1 MNVINRLFRFI
12 IFSSLFIA
20 MCSVLMVYQTQ
31 YLFNI
36 PGPGISFYLFVFF
49 STVCSY
55 NLHWF
60 LTSHSVKPSQRIQ
73 WAQKYK
79 HIHLVLFL
87 VGLLGSGIFFFA
99 LIQHWY
105 WLLLG
110 AFITFLYTAPKLPHK
125 HFIELKKIAIGKTIF
140 LSMVWTYVTTALPLL
155 VTFSNFTTDAWLFII
170 SRFFLIYAI
179 CILFDYRD
187 RLDDK
192 MDGIRS
198 LITYLEEK
206 GIDKLFYF
214 SLILFAIAT
223 IMMYFYDHSLV
234 FIIILLIPGF
244 LTALLYT
251 YAKKNDSDIFYYF
264 VLDGLM
270 MLSALIMLLMS
281 F

>member
-1 MNVINRLFRFI
+1 MFVISRLFRFF

-20 MCSVLMVYQTQ
+20 LCSVLMVYQTQ
-31 YLFNI
+31 YLFST
-36 PGPGISFYLFVFF
+36 PDPGIFFYLFVFF

-60 LTSHSVKPSQRIQ
+60 LTSHSIKPSQRIQ
-73 WAQKYK
+73 WAHKHK

-87 VGLLGSGIFFFA
+87 VGIIGSGLLFFP
-99 LIQHWY
+99 LIQHWH

-110 AFITFLYTAPKLPHK
+110 AFITFLYTAPKLPFEIFK
-125 HFIELKKIAIGKTIF
+125 KLKKIAIGKTIF

-155 VTFSNFTTDAWLFII
+155 VTFSTFTISAWLFIV

-187 RLDDK
+187 REDDK
-192 MDGIRS
+192 LDGIRS
-198 LITYLEEK
+198 LITYLDEK
-206 GIDKLFYF
+206 GIDKLFYV
-214 SLILFAIAT
+214 SLILFVIAT
-223 IMMYFYDHSLV
+223 LMMYFHGHSIAL
-234 FIIILLIPGF
+234 IIILLIPG
-244 LTALLYT
+244 LITALLYT
-251 YAKKNDSDIFYYF
+251 YAKKNNSDIFYYF

-270 MLSALIMLLMS
+270 MLSALIMLVIS

>member
-1 MNVINRLFRFI
+1 MNVINRLFRFF

-20 MCSVLMVYQTQ
+20 ICSVLMVYQTQ
-31 YLFNI
+31 YLFNTLS
-36 PGPGISFYLFVFF
+36 PGISFYLFVFF

-55 NLHWF
+55 NLHWY

-73 WAQKYK
+73 WAQKHK

-87 VGLLGSGIFFFA
+87 VGLIGSGIFFFA

-110 AFITFLYTAPKLPHK
+110 AFITFLYTAPKLPHGIFK
-125 HFIELKKIAIGKTIF
+125 ELKKIAIGKTIF

-155 VTFSNFTTDAWLFII
+155 VTSSPFTTDAWLFII

-187 RLDDK
+187 RQDDK
-192 MDGIRS
+192 LDGIRS
-198 LITYLEEK
+198 LITYLDEK

-214 SLILFAIAT
+214 SLILFAAAT
-223 IMMYFYDHSLV
+223 IMMYFYGHSLA
-234 FIIILLIPGF
+234 FIIILLIPGVI
-244 LTALLYT
+244 TALLYT

>member
-223 IMMYFYDHSLV
+223 IMMYFNDHSLV

-244 LTALLYT
+244 LTALL
-251 YAKKNDSDIFYYF
+251 
-264 VLDGLM
+264 
-270 MLSALIMLLMS
+270 
-281 F
+281 

>member
-1 MNVINRLFRFI
+1 MNVINQLFRFL

-20 MCSVLMVYQTQ
+20 LCSVLMVYQTK
-31 YLFNI
+31 YLFNT

-73 WAQKYK
+73 WAQKHK

-87 VGLLGSGIFFFA
+87 VGLIGSGIFFFV

-105 WLLLG
+105 WLMLG
-110 AFITFLYTAPKLPHK
+110 AFITFLYTAPKLPLEIFK
-125 HFIELKKIAIGKTIF
+125 ELKKIAIGKTIF

-155 VTFSNFTTDAWLFII
+155 VTSTPFTIDAWLFVI
-170 SRFFLIYAI
+170 SRFFMIYAI

-187 RLDDK
+187 REDDK
-192 MDGIRS
+192 LDGIRS
-198 LITYLEEK
+198 LITYLDEK
-206 GIDKLFYF
+206 GINKLFHI
-214 SLILFAIAT
+214 SLIVFAIAT
-223 IMMYFYDHSLV
+223 MLMPLYGHSFV
-234 FIIILLIPGF
+234 FIIILLLPGF
-244 LTALLYT
+244 ITALIYT